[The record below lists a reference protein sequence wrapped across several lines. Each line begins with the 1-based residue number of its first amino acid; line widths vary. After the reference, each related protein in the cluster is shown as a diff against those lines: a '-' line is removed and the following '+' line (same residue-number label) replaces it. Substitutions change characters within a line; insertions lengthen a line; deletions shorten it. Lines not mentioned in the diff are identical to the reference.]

1 MKNDIEAS
9 GSFLSMF
16 DREIE
21 KIGRSACLSV
31 DIKSVPDQ
39 STRKV
44 FESGL
49 NWPADFIM
57 RPHAELGRRG
67 AVCPFARPAH
77 DEGSLVFCV
86 WDVTELPFDTFLSI
100 LNRLPALYHKLFADV
115 SGKSRLS
122 SICIFLNGLKEEQY
136 SEYIDEAHSMVKP
149 VFMEAGLMIGEFH
162 PLSMTA
168 GVHSRTFRPM
178 RSNRPAFV
186 VRAITPHDAMFIDR
200 DGSPAEVRLRE
211 LLTYKSWVGAV
222 LPEDEILAIEKR
234 ITELRLAIASRS

>member
-9 GSFLSMF
+9 RSFLSMF

-21 KIGRSACLSV
+21 KIKRSACLSI

-39 STRKV
+39 STREV

-49 NWPADFIM
+49 NWLAAFIM

-67 AVCPFARPAH
+67 AVCPFVKPAH
-77 DEGSLVFCV
+77 HEGSLVFCI
-86 WDVTELPFDTFLSI
+86 WDVTELPFDIFISI
-100 LNRLPALYHKLFADV
+100 LNRLPTLYHQLFADM
-115 SGKSRLS
+115 SGNSRLC

-136 SEYIDEAHSMVKP
+136 SEYIDRAHSMVKP

-162 PLSMTA
+162 PLSVTA

-178 RSNRPAFV
+178 RSDRPAFV

-222 LPEDEILAIEKR
+222 LPEDESLAIEKR
-234 ITELRLAIASRS
+234 ITELRLAIAGRS